1 MPRIKKALVAEP
13 VLSGAQSVYILERA
27 RADRKITNAEIRE
40 YLASMHQE
48 ISHLEARLVHL
59 KDAAV
64 GSVKHAIEVV
74 KRRPDRPGKKAEGG
88 DGPFPKTSEKRRRA
102 SKPITAE
109 RRASMQLQGQY
120 LGLLAKL
127 PHTQKEKIKRI
138 AKVEGREAAIA
149 LMKKERD

>member
-1 MPRIKKALVAEP
+1 MPRQTSSHEPESISPSQAL
-13 VLSGAQSVYILERA
+13 YILEKA
-27 RADRKITNAEIRE
+27 ISDRKITKSDVKE
-40 YLASMHQE
+40 YMASMHQE

-64 GSVKHAIEVV
+64 GSVKHAIEVL
-74 KRRPDRPGKKAEGG
+74 KRRPGRPGKKAEGG

-127 PHTQKEKIKRI
+127 PHTQKEKVKRI
-138 AKVEGREAAIA
+138 AKLEGRETAIA
-149 LMKKERD
+149 LMKREHD